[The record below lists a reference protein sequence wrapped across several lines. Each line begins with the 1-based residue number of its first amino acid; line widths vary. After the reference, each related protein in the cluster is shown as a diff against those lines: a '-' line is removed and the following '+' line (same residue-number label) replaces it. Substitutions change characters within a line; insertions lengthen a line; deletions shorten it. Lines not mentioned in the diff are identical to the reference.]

1 MKSFLYLLILGLS
14 FLLACPQKTASIG
27 DNSAFDF
34 QPEKSSNIALKN
46 ELGIPNEGGHIQ
58 GIQLYQKAGKSWY
71 FFSGSSANQS
81 YLAIADAE
89 SRNVISVQKL
99 LDEPYRHA
107 GGFQIMDDLLAV
119 GIEDNEKKDK
129 SLIHVYRILN
139 AEKGELK
146 LLQQIERKGDY
157 KRMTAGSVALT
168 KLDTELYLFVGN
180 WDNHDLDL
188 YRLPLD
194 KLESPNQE
202 FEWLSSINSDEL
214 DRSTWVEKSWFSY
227 QNINFFWKDERLY
240 LAAMAE
246 KGLGGKQLLD
256 IFACDLKGKNM
267 GLEKVFH
274 QSFPKKGD
282 SGFRWGGGVYV
293 DEKGNLQIMAC
304 GERIIGEIEVRV
316 IK

>member
-1 MKSFLYLLILGLS
+1 MKSFLYLLTLCLGFLS
-14 FLLACPQKTASIG
+14 ACTQKTASIG
-27 DNSAFDF
+27 DNSTFDF
-34 QPEKSSNIALKN
+34 HPEKSSYISLKN
-46 ELGIPNEGGHIQ
+46 ELEIPNEGGHIQ
-58 GIQLYQKAGKSWY
+58 GIQLYQQAGKSWY
-71 FFSGSSANQS
+71 FFSGSSAHQS

-89 SRNVISVQKL
+89 SRKVVSLQKL

-119 GIEDNEKKDK
+119 GIEDNEEKDK
-129 SLIHVYRILN
+129 SLIHLYRILN

-146 LLQQIERKGDY
+146 FLHQIERKGDY

-168 KLDTELYLFVGN
+168 RIDTELYLCVGN
-180 WDNHDLDL
+180 WDNHELDL
-188 YRLPLD
+188 YRLSLD
-194 KLESPNQE
+194 KLESPEQE

-246 KGLGGKQLLD
+246 EGLGGKQLLD
-256 IFACDLKGKNM
+256 IFACDLAGENM

-274 QSFPKKGD
+274 QNFPKKGD
-282 SGFRWGGGVYV
+282 AGFRWGGGVYV
-293 DEKGNLQIMAC
+293 DEKGKLQIMAC
-304 GERIIGEIEVRV
+304 GEQITDKIEVRYW
-316 IK
+316 K